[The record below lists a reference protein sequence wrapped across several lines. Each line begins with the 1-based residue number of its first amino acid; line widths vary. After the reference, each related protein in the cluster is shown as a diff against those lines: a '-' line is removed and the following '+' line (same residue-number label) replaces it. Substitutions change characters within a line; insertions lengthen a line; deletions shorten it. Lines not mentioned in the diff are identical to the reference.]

1 MTRTIAARGDQPRM
15 ADRIGPGRLV
25 LVVGPS
31 GAGKDTLI
39 DGARMASK
47 GNAALVFPRRVV
59 TRAPSEFEDHDTVDP
74 ETFDRD
80 CLGGRFALSWNAHGH
95 RYGIPVSI
103 IKDIRCGQTVICNV
117 SRTVVDLARD
127 RYAHVVV
134 VLIAAPAHV
143 LEVRLVSRQRVS
155 DGNLTARIA
164 RSAELDQSCRPNFV
178 IRNVG
183 RPVIGIRRLL
193 NVIRDPE
200 VRGGTQT

>member
-1 MTRTIAARGDQPRM
+1 M

-39 DGARMASK
+39 NGARMASK
-47 GNAALVFPRRVV
+47 ANAGLVFPRRVV
-59 TRAPSEFEDHDTVDP
+59 TRAPSEFEDHDAVDP

-95 RYGIPVSI
+95 RYGIPASI
-103 IKDIRCGQTVICNV
+103 IKDIRCGRTVICNA
-117 SRTVVDLARD
+117 SRTIVDLARD

-134 VLIAAPAHV
+134 ALITAPARV
-143 LEVRLVSRQRVS
+143 LEARLASRQRAS

-164 RSAELDQSCRPNFV
+164 RSAELEQSCRPDFV

-183 RPVIGIRRLL
+183 RPIIGIRRLL
-193 NVIRDPE
+193 NVIRNSE
-200 VRGGTQT
+200 VGSGMRT